1 MRKKSFVYNSA
12 ILIIS
17 AIIVKLIGAFF
28 KIPLT
33 NILGGNGM
41 AYFSCAY
48 SIFMPVYALSVTGLP
63 VAVAK
68 LISEANAKSDYQKI
82 SEIKSASFEIFISA
96 GFIFTFIVIALS
108 YPFCKYIANLTFAWP
123 SVIMIAPTIIISCI
137 ISVYRGYYEG
147 LNDMYPTAISQII
160 ESVVKIISGLLFSYK
175 SFEFLNNNPETVKK
189 IAFFF
194 NISSSENEII
204 YSLSSAA
211 AISGI
216 TLSSFIGMLFMILKP
231 KSDKSI
237 IKNKKFHNKALYKSL
252 IKIALP
258 VSAGSLITSLTTLS
272 DLTTIT
278 YSIEK
283 IIEKSPNFFAF
294 LNINRNETAGFI
306 YGSFVGLAITVF
318 NLVPSVVNMF
328 GKSIF
333 PLISEAKALNNH
345 NKIRKSIEKAL
356 LTSAFFA
363 IPSGLGIA
371 FLSKEILTFLFKE
384 KVYEIL
390 ISYKSLSIL
399 GIGVIFLSLS
409 TTVFSML
416 QATGRNDIPL
426 KAMVLGTII
435 KVIGNILLVPIPEI
449 NINGAAISTTISYIV
464 IFILSILSLL
474 KESKMK
480 ITKNIKHCTV
490 IIIYSSLMCGLTAK
504 IAHNILSN
512 FLSYRIN
519 LLLSIVFGGFIY
531 LIFIVTISYFDK
543 SAVKSIKNSYFL
555 KNSIEK

>member
-17 AIIVKLIGAFF
+17 AMIVKLIGAFF

-48 SIFMPVYALSVTGLP
+48 SIFMPVYAISVTGLP

-68 LISEANAKSDYQKI
+68 LVSESNAKNDYYRI
-82 SEIKSASFEIFISA
+82 SEIKSVSIRLFSTI
-96 GFIFTFIVIALS
+96 GFIFTFIVILLS

-123 SVIMIAPTIIISCI
+123 SVVMIAPTVIISCI

-160 ESVVKIISGLLFSYK
+160 ESVIKIISGLLFSYK
-175 SFEFLNNNPETVKK
+175 SFEFLNNNPETVKN
-189 IAFFF
+189 IADFF
-194 NISSSENEII
+194 NILSSESEII
-204 YSLSSAA
+204 YSVASAA
-211 AISGI
+211 AITGI
-216 TLSSFIGMLFMILKP
+216 TLSSLLGMLFMIFKS

-237 IKNKKFHNKALYKSL
+237 IKTKKSHNKNLYKSL

-258 VSAGSLITSLTTLS
+258 VSAGSLVTSLTTLS

-283 IIEKSPNFFAF
+283 IIEKSPDFFAF
-294 LNINRNETAGFI
+294 LNINKSETAGFV
-306 YGSFVGLAITVF
+306 YGSFTGLAITVF

-333 PLISEAKALNNH
+333 PAISEAKALNDH
-345 NKIRKSIEKAL
+345 NKIKASIEKAL

-363 IPSGLGIA
+363 IPSGLGIT
-371 FLSKEILTFLFKE
+371 FLSKEILTFLFKD
-384 KVYEIL
+384 KIYEIL

-409 TTVFSML
+409 TTFFSML
-416 QATGRNDIPL
+416 QAIGRPDIPL
-426 KAMVLGTII
+426 KAMIFGTII
-435 KVIGNILLVPIPEI
+435 KILGNIVLIPIPEI
-449 NINGAAISTTISYIV
+449 NINGAAISTTVSYIIIFV
-464 IFILSILSLL
+464 ISAISLF
-474 KESKMK
+474 KESDMK
-480 ITKNIKHCTV
+480 ITKSIKSSIEIMV
-490 IIIYSSLMCGLTAK
+490 YSSLLCGLSAR
-504 IAHNILSN
+504 IAHSLLSD
-512 FLSYRIN
+512 LVSYRIN

-531 LIFIVTISYFDK
+531 LIFTATISHFDK
-543 SAVKSIKNSYFL
+543 SAVNSIKNSYFL

>member
-1 MRKKSFVYNSA
+1 MKKKSFIYNSA

-17 AIIVKLIGAFF
+17 AIIAKLIGAFF

-48 SIFMPVYALSVTGLP
+48 SIFMPVYAISVTGLP
-63 VAVAK
+63 IAVAK
-68 LISEANAKSDYQKI
+68 LVSEANAKNDYKKI
-82 SEIKSASFEIFISA
+82 SEIKYTSLKLFLSA
-96 GFIFTFIVIALS
+96 GLIFTIVVILIS
-108 YPFCKYIANLTFAWP
+108 YPFCKFIANLTFAWP
-123 SVIMIAPTIIISCI
+123 SVILIAPTILISCI
-137 ISVYRGYYEG
+137 TSVYRGYYEG
-147 LNDMYPTAISQII
+147 LHNMYPTAISQIV
-160 ESVVKIISGLLFSYK
+160 ESITKIIFGLLFSYK
-175 SFEFLNNNPETVKK
+175 SFEFLIYHPEITKNLK
-189 IAFFF
+189 DFFK
-194 NISSSENEII
+194 ISSSENEII
-204 YSLSSAA
+204 YSISSAA

-216 TLSSFIGMLFMILKP
+216 TLSSLFGMLFMVLRS
-231 KSDKSI
+231 KSDKSA
-237 IKNKKFHNKALYKSL
+237 IKIRKSDNKSLYKSL

-278 YSIEK
+278 HSIEK
-283 IIEKSPNFFAF
+283 IVEKSPDFFAF
-294 LNINRNETAGFI
+294 LDISQNEIPGFI
-306 YGSFVGLAITVF
+306 YGSFVGLSITVF

-333 PLISEAKALNNH
+333 PAISEAKTLNNSD
-345 NKIRKSIEKAL
+345 KIKLSIEKAL
-356 LTSAFFA
+356 LTSAFLA
-363 IPSGLGIA
+363 IPSGIGIS

-409 TTVFSML
+409 TTVFLML
-416 QATGRNDIPL
+416 QAIGRNDIPL
-426 KAMVLGTII
+426 KAMILGTII
-435 KVIGNILLVPIPEI
+435 KISGNIILIPIPEI

-464 IFILSILSLL
+464 ILIVSISSLL
-474 KESKMK
+474 KESNMK
-480 ITKNIKHCTV
+480 ITRNVKINMGIM
-490 IIIYSSLMCGLTAK
+490 IYSSILCGLSAK
-504 IAHNILSN
+504 TLHCILSN
-512 FLSYRIN
+512 SLSYKIN

-531 LIFIVTISYFDK
+531 LIFIAAISYFDK

>member
-68 LISEANAKSDYQKI
+68 LVSEANAKNDSYGI
-82 SEIKSASFEIFISA
+82 SEIKSVSIRLFSTI
-96 GFIFTFIVIALS
+96 GFIFTFIVILLS

-123 SVIMIAPTIIISCI
+123 SVVMIAPTVIISCVT
-137 ISVYRGYYEG
+137 SVYRGYYEG

-160 ESVVKIISGLLFSYK
+160 ESVVKIIAGLLFSYK
-175 SFEFLNNNPETVKK
+175 SFEFLNSNPETVNK

-204 YSLSSAA
+204 YSISSAA

-216 TLSSFIGMLFMILKP
+216 TLSSFIGMLFMISKP
-231 KSDKSI
+231 KSDKPI
-237 IKNKKFHNKALYKSL
+237 IKTKKSHNKNLYKSL

-258 VSAGSLITSLTTLS
+258 VSAGSLVTSLTTLS

-283 IIEKSPNFFAF
+283 IIEKSPDFFAF
-294 LNINRNETAGFI
+294 LNINRSETAGFI
-306 YGSFVGLAITVF
+306 YGSFTGLAITVF

-333 PLISEAKALNNH
+333 PSISEAKALNDH
-345 NKIRKSIEKAL
+345 NKIKVSIEKVL

-363 IPSGLGIA
+363 IPSGFGIT
-371 FLSKEILTFLFKE
+371 FLSKEILSFLFKE

-390 ISYKSLSIL
+390 ISYNSLSIL

-409 TTVFSML
+409 TTIFSIL
-416 QATGRNDIPL
+416 QAIGRPDIPL
-426 KAMVLGTII
+426 KSMIFGTII
-435 KVIGNILLVPIPEI
+435 KILGNIVLIPIPEI
-449 NINGAAISTTISYIV
+449 NINGAAISTTVSYIIIFV
-464 IFILSILSLL
+464 ISTISLF
-474 KESKMK
+474 KESDMK
-480 ITKNIKHCTV
+480 ITKNIKSG
-490 IIIYSSLMCGLTAK
+490 IEIMIYSSLLCGLSAR
-504 IAHNILSN
+504 IIHSILQN
-512 FLSYRIN
+512 LLPYRIN

-531 LIFIVTISYFDK
+531 LIFTATISYFDK

>member
-1 MRKKSFVYNSA
+1 MKKKSFVYNAA
-12 ILIIS
+12 ILIFS
-17 AIIVKLIGAFF
+17 AIIAKLIGAFF

-68 LISEANAKSDYQKI
+68 LVSEANAQNNYLKI
-82 SEIKSASFEIFISA
+82 HEIKLISFRLFSTIGFVFSA
-96 GFIFTFIVIALS
+96 IVILFS
-108 YPFCKYIANLTFAWP
+108 YPFCKYIANLPFAWP
-123 SVIMIAPTIIISCI
+123 SVVMIAPTVIISCI
-137 ISVYRGYYEG
+137 TSVYRGYYEG

-175 SFEFLNNNPETVKK
+175 SFEFLDNNPEIIRK
-189 IAFFF
+189 ITFFF
-194 NISSSENEII
+194 NIKSSENEIL
-204 YSLSSAA
+204 YSVSSAA
-211 AISGI
+211 AILGI
-216 TLSSFIGMLFMILKP
+216 TFSSFLGMIFVILIS
-231 KSDKSI
+231 KSDKSV
-237 IKNKKFHNKALYKSL
+237 IKIKKSNNKNLYKSL
-252 IKIALP
+252 IRIVFP
-258 VSAGSLITSLTTLS
+258 ISVGSLVTSLTTLS

-283 IIEKSPNFFAF
+283 IIKKSPDFFAF
-294 LNINRNETAGFI
+294 LNINRSETAAFV
-306 YGSFVGLAITVF
+306 YGSFTGLAITVF

-333 PLISEAKALNNH
+333 PTISEAKVLNNH
-345 NKIRKSIEKAL
+345 NKIKSSIEKAF

-363 IPSGLGIA
+363 IPSGIGIT
-371 FLSKEILTFLFKE
+371 FLSKEILIFLFKE
-384 KVYEIL
+384 KIYEIL

-409 TTVFSML
+409 TTIFSML
-416 QATGRNDIPL
+416 QALGRNDVPL

-435 KVIGNILLVPIPEI
+435 KVIGNIILVPIPEI
-449 NINGAAISTTISYIV
+449 NINGAAISTTISYII
-464 IFILSILSLL
+464 IFIASTISLL
-474 KESKMK
+474 KETKIK
-480 ITKNIKHCTV
+480 ITAKIKSG
-490 IIIYSSLMCGLTAK
+490 IIIMLYSSLLCGLSAK
-504 IAHNILSN
+504 IAHMILSN

-531 LIFIVTISYFDK
+531 LIFVATISYFDK